1 MLVSQLLLTLCN
13 PCAAHQAS
21 LSLEFSR
28 QECSNG
34 FPCPPLGI
42 FSTQD
47 WTWSPT
53 LQVDSL
59 PPEPPEKACKTN
71 SSRIKLYA
79 LELLC
84 LVWLFCNPRTVAHQ
98 APLFMEF
105 PRQEHR
111 NWLTFPSPGESSWPR
126 DQTWVSCIGRQILY
140 HWATREA
147 LGSRVL

>member
-34 FPCPPLGI
+34 FPCPPPGI

-47 WTWSPT
+47 WTRSPT

-84 LVWLFCNPRTVAHQ
+84 HVWLFCNPTDCCPPGSSVHGISQARTPELVDISFSRGIFLTQGSNLSLLHWQADSLPLSHQ
-98 APLFMEF
+98 G
-105 PRQEHR
+105 
-111 NWLTFPSPGESSWPR
+111 SPG
-126 DQTWVSCIGRQILY
+126 L
-140 HWATREA
+140 
-147 LGSRVL
+147 